1 MLDVPFSPEEES
13 LARRRYTDAQER
25 CGAGATTSDESARRA
40 EACVEAGTFALAFD
54 TAGEAHDAF
63 GDAADAYL
71 ESVEGRI
78 AEPAGFD
85 YAALPSHAW
94 RGAYAAL
101 LAGDRHRARALAD
114 AFGMAEQA
122 PEPGI
127 KLDDHPFCYAR
138 AVTAAAAGYDED
150 ALAALERT
158 HPGNPWAKGTT
169 TLLRGAVEGDRG
181 AIETGLDDLLER
193 HRERVDDAGG
203 QAPQAT
209 VFAAEPTALTLLAWE
224 RGLEY
229 DLESRFVPSAFLWET
244 LPKFTQD

>member
-13 LARRRYTDAQER
+13 LARRRCADARER
-25 CGAGATTSDESARRA
+25 RAVDATTPDEFARRA
-40 EACVEAGTFALAFD
+40 EASVEAGTFALAFD
-54 TAGEAHDAF
+54 TAREAHAAF
-63 GDAADAYL
+63 ADAADGYL
-71 ESVEGRI
+71 DSVEGRI
-78 AEPAGFD
+78 ADPAGYD

-114 AFGMAEQA
+114 AVEMAEQA

-127 KLDDHPFCYAR
+127 ELDDHPFWYAR
-138 AVTAAAAGYDED
+138 AVTAAAAGDDDD

-158 HPGNPWAKGTT
+158 HPGNAWATGTT

-181 AIETGLDDLLER
+181 AIETGLDYLLER
-193 HRERVDDAGG
+193 HRERVDDTEG

-224 RGLEY
+224 RGLEC
-229 DLESRFVPSAFLWET
+229 DPESRFVPSAFLWET
-244 LPKFTQD
+244 LPKLTD